1 MDIDR
6 ENYKKLVECCERFYR
21 AEDDLYDLSAT
32 GKYGSDFYKFFNF
45 LNVTRALSVYANQRE
60 DGMDDDVQYEKFNAL
75 LTADNY
81 STEEKLDI
89 LMGNVPDPFEN
100 IEIFIDPHGNTG
112 LQRITGF
119 KEILSR
125 KK

>member
-1 MDIDR
+1 MEIDR
-6 ENYKKLVECCERFYR
+6 ENYMKLVEACERFYR
-21 AEDDLYDLSAT
+21 AEDDLYDMGHS
-32 GKYGSDFYKFFNF
+32 GKYGWDFHKLLNF
-45 LNVTRALSVYANQRE
+45 IDVTRALSVYANQRE

-100 IEIFIDPHGNTG
+100 IEIFIDPNGNAG

-119 KEILSR
+119 KDILSR

>member
-1 MDIDR
+1 MEINR

-32 GKYGSDFYKFFNF
+32 GRYGRDFYKF
-45 LNVTRALSVYANQRE
+45 YANQRE

-75 LTADNY
+75 LEADNY

-100 IEIFIDPHGNTG
+100 IEIFIDPNGNTG

>member
-1 MDIDR
+1 MDISR
-6 ENYKKLVECCERFYR
+6 EKYKKLVEACECFYR

-32 GKYGSDFYKFFNF
+32 GKYGRDFYKLFNF

-60 DGMDDDVQYEKFNAL
+60 DEMDDDVQYEKFNAL
-75 LTADNY
+75 LTADNF
-81 STEEKLDI
+81 STEEKVDI
-89 LMGNVPDPFEN
+89 LMGNVPDPFDS
-100 IEIFIDPHGNTG
+100 IEIFVDPSKNKG